1 VRRPVKPLS
10 MHLVST
16 ATPPRAESR
25 RRGGFGS
32 NLEYNPQSTLMLV
45 RALVCLFVAVWL
57 IASCQRRETPQW
69 APNAERTD
77 ITPSEWMVGCF
88 AIDPMTA
95 ILRAAGAR
103 EQIDLTARPV
113 EVIAGR
119 QWYRVEMNGSHLK
132 YGPWTPIAASKV
144 RLQVGSTG
152 FDNLSYVLSRTNE
165 GLFGTY
171 RMEGDV
177 SPGSGPDIPVT
188 LRRVPCVSAPAR

>member
-1 VRRPVKPLS
+1 MLMEK
-10 MHLVST
+10 LVFLCISLLLAT
-16 ATPPRAESR
+16 A
-25 RRGGFGS
+25 
-32 NLEYNPQSTLMLV
+32 
-45 RALVCLFVAVWL
+45 
-57 IASCQRRETPQW
+57 CQQRETPQW
-69 APNAERTD
+69 APNVERTD

-88 AIDPMTA
+88 AIDPMTE

-113 EVIAGR
+113 EVIEGR

-132 YGPWTPIAASKV
+132 YGRWTPIAASKV

-152 FDNLSYVLSRTNE
+152 FDNLSYVLSRSNE

-171 RMEGDV
+171 RLEGDV

-188 LRRVPCVSAPAR
+188 LRQVPCVSAPAR